1 MSNFL
6 LVNDD
11 DNVAKVDIDELY
23 EKEKN
28 RNIQQLSIFNKILNR
43 IHKRI
48 TMTSRN
54 RSKDKHVW
62 FQVPEFIFGQALY
75 DKGDCIAYLVNNLQ
89 ENVFGV
95 QYLHPNTLFISWND
109 WVPQY
114 VRSEFRKKTGNMMNE
129 KGEIT
134 IIEDEKE
141 QQEVTNERTK
151 KEKMQYTS
159 VKEYQPTGKFVYNP
173 DFFDIIDQKTK
184 N

>member
-23 EKEKN
+23 EREQH
-28 RNIQQLSIFNKILNR
+28 RNMEQLSIFNKILNR

-48 TMTSRN
+48 KLTSRN
-54 RSKDKHVW
+54 NSKDKYVW
-62 FQVPEFIFGQALY
+62 FQVPDFIFGHALY
-75 DKGDCIAYLVNNLQ
+75 DKGDCIAYLVNQLEDNG
-89 ENVFGV
+89 FTV
-95 QYLHPNTLFISWND
+95 QYLHPNTLFITWQN

-114 VRSEFRKKTGNMMNE
+114 VRNEFRKKTGNTMNE
-129 KGEIT
+129 KGEVMIK
-134 IIEDEKE
+134 EEEVEEKDQPPQSRDK
-141 QQEVTNERTK
+141 QQ
-151 KEKMQYTS
+151 YAS